1 MSRWELHASQKV
13 RATPQRQRRIR
24 TFTGLILTAASL
36 SMALTASGQTITWNA
51 TSSGG
56 GPVDGAGTW
65 NSSNSNWWNGSSNQ
79 AWATGNTAWFGNSGT
94 PATVTVSGSLNAGG
108 ITFGPYAGP
117 SGYTL
122 AGGTIGMTGGASILL
137 SGSSGVDS
145 RLVAANLSVSRRAG
159 ETTAT
164 TLTLGGSNAL
174 TGALTI
180 GSNATVRVNAATAIG
195 GTSGVPVTV
204 NSGGAIDFT
213 VATTSTFNNA
223 FSGAGTLVKSN
234 LGRVTLNGTTS
245 SFGGVAL
252 NTGLLTISPTSTST
266 FSLGSISRAIGS
278 GLSLQPGA
286 GTITVSNTTPLSNG
300 ILGPWAFTGTG
311 TNTTYA
317 THTAGTIVAY
327 TPTGTA
333 ATVAALPND
342 ATANVVLQ
350 SVGGTMPSTVRANTI
365 RYTGTAGNTTF
376 GATASFTVNGLMNS
390 GTGEWRLQTSGTL
403 TMGSSE
409 LVLTTGSGQITFNG
423 VGIRETTPVSSVTFN
438 SQGGNLSL
446 GGVAGFTGDI
456 NFNGGT
462 QLFMNTHSGTIRNIS
477 MGPGATAMSFNTAGG
492 PLTIGGSISGPQTFT
507 KSNSNTLT
515 LSGTNHYT
523 GATTIG
529 AGTLEITSLPAVGT
543 PGSLGNPLVSSGT
556 IAMGSTT
563 NTGVLR
569 FVGSGNS
576 TTDRVINM
584 AGTTGGATLDA
595 SGVGALGFTANF
607 AAGGAGAK
615 TLTLTG
621 TSTAANTIGGAIIDN
636 SPTNPTSLTKSGAG
650 RWILSGAS
658 TFTGATTVSA
668 GSLVVNGSITSVV
681 TVASGGV
688 LGGSGRITANV
699 GGDGLIAPGNS
710 PGILRVDGQ
719 LLPTGSTAFAFEF
732 TQTGAPAWADTT
744 ASGNDVLR
752 LTNVAPFQSPL
763 TSANMVNVYF
773 DVASL
778 ATGDTFRGGFFSD
791 QTSGQLDFAG
801 AIGAPTYAF
810 FVFGD
815 GNGSASSH
823 AGKNY
828 YTLSQYFPSLT
839 GATVTVVS
847 AGTANFA
854 TGSVID
860 GQVTQFVIVPEPGGL
875 ALGGAAGLVAAG
887 MAAWRRRARA
897 LQEQ

>member
-1 MSRWELHASQKV
+1 MRKSRRSPSVISIAMIARVGVL
-13 RATPQRQRRIR
+13 
-24 TFTGLILTAASL
+24 
-36 SMALTASGQTITWNA
+36 ALLVASGGVVASAQTVTWNPV
-51 TSSGG
+51 SSAG
-56 GPVDGAGTW
+56 GPSDGAGTW
-65 NSSNSNWWNGSSNQ
+65 NAANSNWWNGSANQ
-79 AWATGNTAWFGNSGT
+79 VWSAGNTAVFGAGGT
-94 PATVTVSGSLNAGG
+94 PGTVTVSGSQNAGG

-164 TLTLGGSNAL
+164 ALTLGGTNAI
-174 TGALTI
+174 TGSLTI
-180 GSNATVRVNAATAIG
+180 GSDATVRVNSATSIG

-234 LGRVTLNGTTS
+234 LGRITLNGTTS
-245 SFGGVAL
+245 SLGGVAL
-252 NTGLLTISPTSTST
+252 NAGLLTISPTSTST
-266 FSLGSISRAIGS
+266 FSLGSISRALGS

-300 ILGPWAFTGTG
+300 ILGTWAFTGTG

-333 ATVAALPND
+333 ATVATLPND

-365 RYTGTAGNTTF
+365 RYTGTAGITTF
-376 GATASFTVNGLMNS
+376 GATTSFTVNGLMNS

-423 VGIRETTPVSSVTFN
+423 VSIRETTPGSSVTFN

-456 NFNGGT
+456 NLNGGT

-492 PLTIGGSISGPQTFT
+492 PLTIGGSISGPQSFT

-523 GATTIG
+523 GATTIN
-529 AGTLEITSLPAVGT
+529 AGTLEITLLPAVGT
-543 PGSLGNPLVSSGT
+543 PGSLGNPLASSGT

-636 SPTNPTSLTKSGAG
+636 SPANPTSLTKSGAG

-668 GSLVVNGSITSVV
+668 GSLVVNGSITSAV
-681 TVASGGV
+681 TVASSGV
-688 LGGSGRITANV
+688 LGGSGRIASSIA
-699 GGDGLIAPGNS
+699 GDGRIGPGNS
-710 PGILRVDGQ
+710 PGIL
-719 LLPTGSTAFAFEF
+719 TAASITPGNLIFDFEF
-732 TQTGAPAWADTT
+732 TAAGAPNYADP
-744 ASGNDVLR
+744 SNSINDVLR
-752 LTNVAPFQSPL
+752 LTGATPFASALTASNV
-763 TSANMVNVYF
+763 VNIYL
-773 DVASL
+773 DM
-778 ATGDTFRGGFFSD
+778 ATVGTGTFVGGFFTD
-791 QTSGQLDFAG
+791 QTADFLAS
-801 AIGAPTYAF
+801 IS
-810 FVFGD
+810 
-815 GNGSASSH
+815 SASFNYFFRD
-823 AGKNY
+823 AGGATTYNGTNY
-828 YTLSQYFPSLT
+828 SPFTSGITLSTVSSGPSFDG
-839 GATVTVVS
+839 GAVV
-847 AGTANFA
+847 GR
-854 TGSVID
+854 
-860 GQVTQFVIVPEPGGL
+860 VTQLVVVPEPGSL
-875 ALGGAAGLVAAG
+875 ALCVAGLSAAAVG
-887 MAAWRRRARA
+887 VWRRGARA
-897 LQEQ
+897 LRTR